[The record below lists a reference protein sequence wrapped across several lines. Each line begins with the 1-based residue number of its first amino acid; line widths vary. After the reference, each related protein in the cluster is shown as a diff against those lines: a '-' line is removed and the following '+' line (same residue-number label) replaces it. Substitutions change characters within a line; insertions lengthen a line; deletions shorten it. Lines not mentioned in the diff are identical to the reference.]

1 MCKPQI
7 CHCPLLWAY
16 GAIEGW
22 PLRQNFGDHGRFRE
36 MSSRRIWG
44 EGFIVY
50 SLCMWK
56 PPVHIVQPSTGVC
69 ARWLFLFCARLHSV
83 FVTHEVSFAIFLL
96 IHQLNVCSEQVDE
109 PTCSTPRRRQFNL
122 PTIASIEELR
132 TPAFEELLRLFW
144 DMKSSKQANGDMK
157 YVLGLNES
165 AQSVRDSRLPLTAI
179 NWGGAW
185 EEEVDDCVCI

>member
-1 MCKPQI
+1 MSIFADSLQLDQDACANLKSVIAPCYGHMGQLKGGHYDKI
-7 CHCPLLWAY
+7 LGITEDSGKCLLDEYEVRVSLFTLSACGSRLCTLCNQAWVSVLTAY
-16 GAIEGW
+16 
-22 PLRQNFGDHGRFRE
+22 
-36 MSSRRIWG
+36 
-44 EGFIVY
+44 
-50 SLCMWK
+50 
-56 PPVHIVQPSTGVC
+56 
-69 ARWLFLFCARLHSV
+69 FLFCARLHSV

-179 NWGGAW
+179 N
-185 EEEVDDCVCI
+185 